1 MASTAKNNVTALP
14 DHGKSDSGKG
24 AAKKTIPEY
33 TRVRRQSAAILKS
46 ADRLLKNNL
55 PESAIDVLCALLKLD
70 SSFVP
75 ALHKIG
81 HCLDKLDRCEE
92 ATLCYRGVLP
102 EQIDV
107 QYFQAGQLQ
116 NNFFDAQQC
125 VDVEYVTAYKE
136 EKLAL
141 QSPTRNDTEKRY
153 GQFNYPTTH
162 ARETFCTVAQKG
174 AIWFDG
180 YNTIA
185 FDCKSNVINEHNK
198 GNKYAA
204 YYSSKVTDITNLDGT
219 VCFLDAR
226 SSAIYYHWMLDVLPK
241 LGILEKV
248 GIELDSVDHFI
259 VQAKSNYQYAS
270 LLLCGVAKEKIV
282 SVNGPQHF
290 RADTMLIPS
299 LRNDLGEK
307 VYTGLGLGLGAWIPE
322 FLQSQ
327 MIDGA
332 EVQALRKKYGSKIYV
347 SRSTRGSRNVHNE
360 PQLIEALKAR
370 GFSVVEFENHTVS
383 EQAGLM
389 SMADVV
395 IAVHGAGLTNVA
407 YCKPGTLVCEIF
419 GDYVVPCYW
428 SLCGVAKLHYSQ
440 FMASSV
446 ESDIDVIE
454 PGQKIQHL
462 RDKEIQLDVEEL
474 TAYLDTLL
482 DAR

>member
-1 MASTAKNNVTALP
+1 VVSTAKNNIATLP
-14 DHGKSDSGKG
+14 ESGKG
-24 AAKKTIPEY
+24 AAKKPIPEY

-46 ADRLLKNNL
+46 ADRLLENNL
-55 PESAIDVLCALLKLD
+55 PDSAIDILCAVLKLD

-81 HCLDKLDRCEE
+81 HCLDKLDRSEE
-92 ATLCYRGVLP
+92 AMLCYRGVIP
-102 EQIDV
+102 EQIDA
-107 QYFQAGQLQ
+107 QYFQSELLKD
-116 NNFFDAQQC
+116 NFFDAQEC
-125 VDVEYVTAYKE
+125 TDVEYLPAYKE

-141 QSPTRNDTEKRY
+141 QSPIRNDTDKPY

-162 ARETFCTVAQKG
+162 ARNTFCTVAHGG

-185 FDCKSNVINEHNK
+185 FDCNNKVICEHNK
-198 GNKYAA
+198 GNEYAA
-204 YYSSKVTDITNLDGT
+204 YHSSKVTDITELNGT
-219 VCFLDAR
+219 ACFLDAR

-241 LGILEKV
+241 LGILGKV
-248 GIELDSVDHFI
+248 GVELDSVDHFI
-259 VQAKSNYQYAS
+259 VHAKSNYQYAA
-270 LLLCGVAKEKIV
+270 LIKCGVPKKKIV
-282 SVNGPQHF
+282 SVEGPQHF
-290 RADTMLIPS
+290 RADTMLVPS

-307 VYTGLGLGLGAWIPE
+307 VYTGLGLGLGTWIPE
-322 FLQSQ
+322 YLQSK

-332 EVQALRKKYGSKIYV
+332 EAKALHKEYGSRIYV

-360 PQLIEALKAR
+360 PQLIETLKMR
-370 GFSVVEFENHTVS
+370 GFSVVEFENHSVS

-395 IAVHGAGLTNVA
+395 IAVHGAGLTNVS

-428 SLCGVAKLHYSQ
+428 SLCGVAKLDYSQ
-440 FMASSV
+440 FMASSI
-446 ESDIDVIE
+446 ESNTDAIE

-462 RDKEIQLDVEEL
+462 RDKEIVLDVEEL

-482 DAR
+482 EAR

>member
-1 MASTAKNNVTALP
+1 VVPTAKKNVATLP
-14 DHGKSDSGKG
+14 ESGKG
-24 AAKKTIPEY
+24 SVKKPIPAH

-46 ADRLLKNNL
+46 VDLLLKNNL
-55 PESAIDVLCALLKLD
+55 PESAIDILCALLKLD
-70 SSFVP
+70 SGFVP

-92 ATLCYRGVLP
+92 AILCYRGVLP
-102 EQIDV
+102 EQIDA
-107 QYFQAGQLQ
+107 QYFQAALLQ
-116 NNFFDAQQC
+116 DEFYDAQKC
-125 VDVEYVTAYKE
+125 TDVEYLTAYTE

-141 QSPTRNDTEKRY
+141 QSPVRNDTDKPY

-162 ARETFCTVAQKG
+162 ARETFCTVAQQG

-185 FDCKSNVINEHNK
+185 FDCNNKVICEHNK
-198 GNKYAA
+198 GNEYAA
-204 YYSSKVTDITNLDGT
+204 YHSSKVTEVTELKGT
-219 VCFLDAR
+219 ACFLDAR

-248 GIELDSVDHFI
+248 GIELEAIDHFV

-270 LLLCGVAKEKIV
+270 LLSCGVPRQKIV
-282 SVNGPQHF
+282 SVDGPQYFH
-290 RADTMLIPS
+290 ADSMLVPS

-307 VYTGLGLGLGAWIPE
+307 VYTGLGLGLGTWIPV
-322 FLQSQ
+322 FLQSR
-327 MIDGA
+327 MIKQTEA
-332 EVQALRKKYGSKIYV
+332 QALYKKYGSKIYV

-360 PQLIEALKAR
+360 PQLIESLKSR
-370 GFSVVEFENHTVS
+370 GFSVVEFENHSVS

-395 IAVHGAGLTNVA
+395 IAVHGAGLTNVS
-407 YCKPGTLVCEIF
+407 YCKPGTLICEIF

-428 SLCGVAKLHYSQ
+428 SLCGVAKLDYSQ